1 MLFKKALYKLYL
13 KFFIFSLLISLSL
26 YSNSNSAVLTE
37 EELKYI
43 ESQSDLEKED
53 EKDKKTYIEYED
65 IEKKEKKNP
74 FSFFGTFKKK
84 KKKAS
89 EKIKK
94 SNVLEKVSEPQKLK
108 VGILLPLTGKY
119 SYFGQS
125 LLDTMQMVVF
135 ENKNIES
142 ELIIKDTK
150 ANPSLAKKATKEL
163 VDQNVDVILGP
174 FFSESLN
181 KSLKIAKYKNQED
194 QVIRKHLLDSNFLS
208 VYRKCCSAY
217 LNLFEKNQ

>member
-74 FSFFGTFKKK
+74 FIFFGT
-84 KKKAS
+84 S
-89 EKIKK
+89 I
-94 SNVLEKVSEPQKLK
+94 SLSLE
-108 VGILLPLTGKY
+108 
-119 SYFGQS
+119 
-125 LLDTMQMVVF
+125 
-135 ENKNIES
+135 
-142 ELIIKDTK
+142 
-150 ANPSLAKKATKEL
+150 
-163 VDQNVDVILGP
+163 
-174 FFSESLN
+174 
-181 KSLKIAKYKNQED
+181 
-194 QVIRKHLLDSNFLS
+194 
-208 VYRKCCSAY
+208 
-217 LNLFEKNQ
+217 

>member
-74 FSFFGTFKKK
+74 FSFFGRFKKK

-125 LLDTMQMVVF
+125 LIDTMQMVVF
-135 ENKNIES
+135 KNKNIES
-142 ELIIKDTK
+142 ELIIKIQK
-150 ANPSLAKKATKEL
+150 L
-163 VDQNVDVILGP
+163 I
-174 FFSESLN
+174 
-181 KSLKIAKYKNQED
+181 
-194 QVIRKHLLDSNFLS
+194 HH
-208 VYRKCCSAY
+208 
-217 LNLFEKNQ
+217 

>member
-74 FSFFGTFKKK
+74 FIFFGTFKKK

-150 ANPSLAKKATKEL
+150 ANPSLAQKATKEL
-163 VDQNVDVILGP
+163 VDQNVDVI
-174 FFSESLN
+174 
-181 KSLKIAKYKNQED
+181 
-194 QVIRKHLLDSNFLS
+194 
-208 VYRKCCSAY
+208 
-217 LNLFEKNQ
+217 